1 MDEQEHVADPLAF
14 TDAIAQV
21 PAGGA
26 PYVAAEALLARLSS
40 EEKLSLLD
48 AARPSGPACR

>member
-1 MDEQEHVADPLAF
+1 MDEQEHGADPLAF

-26 PYVAAEALLARLSS
+26 PHVAAEALLARLSS